1 MIEMHDPIA
10 QMGQQV
16 ARDAEQGKPWNC
28 SRLWHE
34 KDMNTVF
41 SANQIAR
48 THTFSVAPQNEDQKW
63 KYDAFLSFRGD
74 DTRNNFVAHLYKRL
88 QDIGINVFKDDV
100 KLERGKFISTE
111 LLKAIEESRTAIIIF
126 SEDYASSSWCLE
138 ELTMI
143 MECVDKKEQKAYP
156 VFYNV
161 EPSDIRMKTLCE
173 AESSSFAKALE
184 KHREDF
190 KANFEKL
197 ATKHEADLA
206 LRKKDETNQK
216 DNLVKV
222 QRWKDTLHRAAGIA
236 GLDVRKTANGDEA
249 KSIDKIINDNFRNM
263 HHTVSA
269 TEKYL
274 VGIESRMGEVESLL
288 KFRSGDVYFIGIW
301 GIGGVGK
308 TTVARKYF
316 DRVSHQF
323 QVSCFLANVREESKK
338 HGLMYL
344 QKTLLS
350 RLLKEKS
357 MNITSFYEGADM
369 IKRRLCHWKVLIVFD
384 DVDDE
389 DQLEYLVGNHDWF
402 GGGSIIITT
411 TRNQDLLR
419 RHDQSYSV
427 PELAKDEAIEVF
439 SWHAF
444 QKPTPDKEFLK
455 LSKSVVDYAKG
466 LPLALKVLGS
476 FLYKRGSTEW
486 RSALDRLKDS
496 GYEKIAK
503 QLSLSLDGLSHEEK
517 NIFLDMACF
526 FRGRK
531 RDDVI
536 TILNSFG
543 FRSEIGTDILI
554 QKSLLYISEGMVEMH
569 DLIEQMGQQVV
580 RNVDL
585 DKPWNLSR
593 LWHEQDIKTVF
604 SANQIAR
611 THTFSV
617 APQNEANQ
625 KWKYDAF
632 LSFRGD
638 DTRNNF
644 VAHLFKRLQDI
655 GINVFKDDVK
665 LERGK
670 IISTELLKAI
680 EESRTAIIIFS
691 EDYAS
696 STWCLEEL
704 TMIME
709 CVDKKEQKAYPI
721 FYNVEP
727 SDIRMKT
734 KSSSFAKAL
743 EKHREDFKANF
754 EEFATKHEADLALR
768 KKNETNYKDN
778 LEKVQRWKDAL
789 HRAAGIAGLDVRKT
803 ANGNEAES
811 IDKIINDN
819 FQIMHHSVSATEK
832 CLVGIESRMG
842 EVESLFK
849 VRSGD
854 VCFVGIWGI
863 GGIGKTTVAR
873 TFFDK
878 ISCQFQGSCFLAN
891 VREESK
897 KHGLTYLQDTL
908 LSRIL
913 NEKRMN
919 IASFYEG
926 ADMIKRRLCHWKVLI
941 VFDDVDDEHQL
952 EYLVGNHDWFGE
964 GSIIITTTRNQDLLR
979 SHDRLYSVPELAKDE
994 AIEVFSWH
1002 AFQKQT
1008 PDKEFLELSKSVVDY
1023 AKGLPLALKVLGSF
1037 LYKRGVT
1044 EWRSAIDR
1052 LRDTGYE
1059 KIVKQLSL
1067 SLDGLNHEEK
1077 NVFLDIAC
1085 FFRGRKKDDVITIL
1099 NSFGFR
1105 SEIGIDVLIQK
1116 SLLYI
1121 SEGNVEMHD
1130 LIEQMGQQVARNVDH
1145 DKPWKHS
1152 RLWHE
1157 QDIKTVFSA
1166 DQKTESIK
1174 GIMVPI
1180 GSDQHICKWSKAFRN
1195 MPCLRLLIVKG
1206 EEVWHHDLIC
1216 DPIECLPSNL
1226 KWLDWSYYSFES
1238 LPAYYEPG
1246 NLVGLHMTF
1255 SSLVEVVKEP
1265 KAFDKLT
1272 VLNLSFSRNLIRTP
1286 NFSEIPNL
1294 QRIILKSCVSLVE
1307 IHPSIGQLRKVIILN
1322 MENCKNLKSLPSS
1335 IQMESLEIFNLSG
1348 CEKLEKFPEIQGNME
1363 LLSELLLAHTAIW
1376 ELPSSVGLLS
1386 GINLLDLHSCKNLVR
1401 LPASVSEMRKLK
1413 ILSVKGC
1420 SRLAN
1425 FPENLGDLTQLEE
1438 LYAGNTAI
1446 WQLPDSLLNLSKLK
1460 VLSLRRSR
1468 KVKRQ
1473 TGGSLMLPPFW
1484 ESHDLRELKSLDL
1497 SGCNLSDNQTGALMN
1512 FPSLLELNLSRNKFI
1527 SLPDVISRLSQ
1538 LRYLNITQC
1547 QELKKLPKLPPSVEE
1562 LYAEDFLAK
1571 QSIAMLQR
1579 YHRLNLV
1586 SFTNYSFDQQS
1597 YTEESNGSSVLDEIL
1612 YSFLSRNMDYVVH
1625 PSLNSDYR
1633 VTCSIVFP
1641 GCVIPMWFK
1650 HQSVEEKILFEL
1662 PINWYND
1669 KFKGFAI
1676 CCVTRMG
1683 AGACSPDSGL
1693 SEKYDYA
1700 FIKTKLACKDDLED
1714 LKVLEKEC
1722 KVGTASR
1729 TSGLCVCFVYIPLY
1743 ASLQVS
1749 GTDVANINQ
1758 YSLFEASIHGRMVR
1772 QWGVHLIYQDE
1783 RTVFAKKYGTLGFTP
1798 LKRKRG

>member
-1 MIEMHDPIA
+1 MLSRANHGIA
-10 QMGQQV
+10 V
-16 ARDAEQGKPWNC
+16 D
-28 SRLWHE
+28 LWHE

-41 SANQIAR
+41 SANQITR
-48 THTFSVAPQNEDQKW
+48 THTFSVPPKIEANQKW

-100 KLERGKFISTE
+100 KLGREKFISTE

-126 SEDYASSSWCLE
+126 SEDYASSTWCLE

-156 VFYNV
+156 VCYNV
-161 EPSDIRMKTLCE
+161 EPSEIFIETLCE
-173 AESSSFAKALE
+173 AKSSSFAKALE

-190 KANFEKL
+190 KANFEKF

-206 LRKKDETNQK
+206 LRKKDETNHK
-216 DNLVKV
+216 NNLEKV
-222 QRWKDTLHRAAGIA
+222 QRWKDALHRAAGIA
-236 GLDVRKTANGDEA
+236 GLNVRKTANGNEA
-249 KSIDKIINDNFRNM
+249 DSIDKIINDNFRNM

-274 VGIESRMGEVESLL
+274 VGIESRMGEVKSLL
-288 KFRSGDVYFIGIW
+288 KFQLSDVCFIGIW

-316 DRVSHQF
+316 DKVSHQF
-323 QVSCFLANVREESKK
+323 QGSCFLANVREESKK

-357 MNITSFYEGADM
+357 MNMASFYEGADM

-389 DQLEYLVGNHDWF
+389 DLLEYLVGNHDWF
-402 GGGSIIITT
+402 GGGSIVITT

-419 RHDQSYSV
+419 RHDQLYSV

-476 FLYKRGSTEW
+476 FLYKRGITEW
-486 RSALDRLKDS
+486 TSALDRLKDT
-496 GYEKIAK
+496 GYEKIA
-503 QLSLSLDGLSHEEK
+503 
-517 NIFLDMACF
+517 
-526 FRGRK
+526 
-531 RDDVI
+531 
-536 TILNSFG
+536 
-543 FRSEIGTDILI
+543 
-554 QKSLLYISEGMVEMH
+554 
-569 DLIEQMGQQVV
+569 
-580 RNVDL
+580 
-585 DKPWNLSR
+585 
-593 LWHEQDIKTVF
+593 
-604 SANQIAR
+604 
-611 THTFSV
+611 
-617 APQNEANQ
+617 
-625 KWKYDAF
+625 
-632 LSFRGD
+632 
-638 DTRNNF
+638 
-644 VAHLFKRLQDI
+644 
-655 GINVFKDDVK
+655 
-665 LERGK
+665 
-670 IISTELLKAI
+670 
-680 EESRTAIIIFS
+680 
-691 EDYAS
+691 
-696 STWCLEEL
+696 
-704 TMIME
+704 
-709 CVDKKEQKAYPI
+709 
-721 FYNVEP
+721 
-727 SDIRMKT
+727 
-734 KSSSFAKAL
+734 
-743 EKHREDFKANF
+743 
-754 EEFATKHEADLALR
+754 
-768 KKNETNYKDN
+768 
-778 LEKVQRWKDAL
+778 
-789 HRAAGIAGLDVRKT
+789 
-803 ANGNEAES
+803 
-811 IDKIINDN
+811 
-819 FQIMHHSVSATEK
+819 
-832 CLVGIESRMG
+832 
-842 EVESLFK
+842 
-849 VRSGD
+849 
-854 VCFVGIWGI
+854 
-863 GGIGKTTVAR
+863 
-873 TFFDK
+873 
-878 ISCQFQGSCFLAN
+878 
-891 VREESK
+891 
-897 KHGLTYLQDTL
+897 
-908 LSRIL
+908 
-913 NEKRMN
+913 
-919 IASFYEG
+919 
-926 ADMIKRRLCHWKVLI
+926 
-941 VFDDVDDEHQL
+941 
-952 EYLVGNHDWFGE
+952 
-964 GSIIITTTRNQDLLR
+964 
-979 SHDRLYSVPELAKDE
+979 
-994 AIEVFSWH
+994 
-1002 AFQKQT
+1002 
-1008 PDKEFLELSKSVVDY
+1008 
-1023 AKGLPLALKVLGSF
+1023 
-1037 LYKRGVT
+1037 
-1044 EWRSAIDR
+1044 
-1052 LRDTGYE
+1052 
-1059 KIVKQLSL
+1059 KQLSL

-1121 SEGNVEMHD
+1121 SEGMVEMHD
-1130 LIEQMGQQVARNVDH
+1130 LIEQMGQQVARNVDQ

-1152 RLWHE
+1152 RIWHE

-1166 DQKTESIK
+1166 DQRTESIK
-1174 GIMVPI
+1174 GIIVPI
-1180 GSDQHICKWSKAFRN
+1180 GSDRHICKWSKAFRN

-1226 KWLDWSYYSFES
+1226 KWLDWSYCSFES

-1286 NFSEIPNL
+1286 NFLEIPNL

-1307 IHPSIGQLRKVIILN
+1307 IHPSIGHLRKVIFLN

-1335 IQMESLEIFNLSG
+1335 NQMESLEIFNLSG

-1386 GINLLDLHSCKNLVR
+1386 GISLLDLHSCKNLVR

-1420 SRLAN
+1420 SRLAK
-1425 FPENLGDLTQLEE
+1425 FPENLGDLNQMEE

-1446 WQLPDSLLNLSKLK
+1446 WKLPDSVINLSKLK
-1460 VLSLRRSR
+1460 VLSLRRGR

-1473 TGGSLMLPPFW
+1473 TGDSLMLPSSW
-1484 ESHDLRELKSLDL
+1484 EFHCLRELKSLDL
-1497 SGCNLSDNQTGALMN
+1497 SGCNLSDNQTAALMN
-1512 FPSLLELNLSRNKFI
+1512 LPSLLELNLSRNKFI
-1527 SLPDVISRLSQ
+1527 SLPDSISRLSQ

-1547 QELKKLPKLPPSVEE
+1547 QELKELPELPPSIEE

-1571 QSIAMLQR
+1571 QSIAKLQM
-1579 YHRLNLV
+1579 YPRLNLV

-1612 YSFLSRNMDYVVH
+1612 SLFLSKDMDHVVE
-1625 PSLNSDYR
+1625 PSVNSDHR

-1641 GCVIPMWFK
+1641 ECAIPRWFK
-1650 HQSVEEKILFEL
+1650 HQSVDEKILFKL
-1662 PINWYND
+1662 PMNWYNA

-1676 CCVTRMG
+1676 CCATLMG
-1683 AGACSPDSGL
+1683 AGVLNPDSGL
-1693 SEKYDYA
+1693 SKKYDYA
-1700 FIKTKLACKDDLED
+1700 FVKAKLICKDDLED

-1729 TSGLCVCFVYIPLY
+1729 TYGLCVCFVYIPLY

-1749 GTDVANINQ
+1749 GTDVGNINQ
-1758 YSLFEASIHGRMVR
+1758 YSLFEASIHWRIVR
-1772 QWGVHLIYQDE
+1772 QWGVHMIYEDE
-1783 RTVFAKKYGTLGFTP
+1783 RTFFAEKYGSLGFTR

>member
-1 MIEMHDPIA
+1 MCKEAGEDVNHLLLHCRLTIKEK
-10 QMGQQV
+10 
-16 ARDAEQGKPWNC
+16 EEKTQGMECGSTRVKI
-28 SRLWHE
+28 
-34 KDMNTVF
+34 T
-41 SANQIAR
+41 R
-48 THTFSVAPQNEDQKW
+48 TLTFPVAPENESIQKW

-88 QDIGINVFKDDV
+88 EDIGIKVFNDDV
-100 KLERGKFISTE
+100 KLKRGKF
-111 LLKAIEESRTAIIIF
+111 
-126 SEDYASSSWCLE
+126 
-138 ELTMI
+138 
-143 MECVDKKEQKAYP
+143 
-156 VFYNV
+156 
-161 EPSDIRMKTLCE
+161 
-173 AESSSFAKALE
+173 
-184 KHREDF
+184 
-190 KANFEKL
+190 
-197 ATKHEADLA
+197 
-206 LRKKDETNQK
+206 
-216 DNLVKV
+216 
-222 QRWKDTLHRAAGIA
+222 
-236 GLDVRKTANGDEA
+236 
-249 KSIDKIINDNFRNM
+249 
-263 HHTVSA
+263 
-269 TEKYL
+269 
-274 VGIESRMGEVESLL
+274 
-288 KFRSGDVYFIGIW
+288 
-301 GIGGVGK
+301 
-308 TTVARKYF
+308 
-316 DRVSHQF
+316 
-323 QVSCFLANVREESKK
+323 
-338 HGLMYL
+338 
-344 QKTLLS
+344 
-350 RLLKEKS
+350 
-357 MNITSFYEGADM
+357 
-369 IKRRLCHWKVLIVFD
+369 
-384 DVDDE
+384 
-389 DQLEYLVGNHDWF
+389 
-402 GGGSIIITT
+402 
-411 TRNQDLLR
+411 
-419 RHDQSYSV
+419 
-427 PELAKDEAIEVF
+427 
-439 SWHAF
+439 
-444 QKPTPDKEFLK
+444 
-455 LSKSVVDYAKG
+455 
-466 LPLALKVLGS
+466 
-476 FLYKRGSTEW
+476 
-486 RSALDRLKDS
+486 
-496 GYEKIAK
+496 
-503 QLSLSLDGLSHEEK
+503 
-517 NIFLDMACF
+517 
-526 FRGRK
+526 
-531 RDDVI
+531 
-536 TILNSFG
+536 
-543 FRSEIGTDILI
+543 
-554 QKSLLYISEGMVEMH
+554 
-569 DLIEQMGQQVV
+569 
-580 RNVDL
+580 
-585 DKPWNLSR
+585 
-593 LWHEQDIKTVF
+593 
-604 SANQIAR
+604 
-611 THTFSV
+611 
-617 APQNEANQ
+617 
-625 KWKYDAF
+625 
-632 LSFRGD
+632 
-638 DTRNNF
+638 
-644 VAHLFKRLQDI
+644 
-655 GINVFKDDVK
+655 
-665 LERGK
+665 
-670 IISTELLKAI
+670 ISTELLKAI

-709 CVDKKEQKAYPI
+709 CVDKKEQKAYPV

-727 SDIRMKT
+727 SDIRMKGMN
-734 KSSSFAKAL
+734 SSFARAL
-743 EKHREDFKANF
+743 DKHVEDFKSNF
-754 EEFATKHEADLALR
+754 EKLVTKHEEDPQYSLQKVLAIDKTGL
-768 KKNETNYKDN
+768 KDN
-778 LEKVQRWKDAL
+778 LEKVQRWKHAL
-789 HRAAGIAGLDVRKT
+789 HKAAGIAGLDVRKT

-979 SHDRLYSVPELAKDE
+979 SHDQLYSVPELAKDK

-1166 DQKTESIK
+1166 DQRTESIK

-1255 SSLVEVVKEP
+1255 SSLVEVFKEP

-1307 IHPSIGQLRKVIILN
+1307 IHPSIGHLRKVIFLN

-1386 GINLLDLHSCKNLVR
+1386 GIILLDLHSCKSLVR

-1562 LYAEDFLAK
+1562 LYAEDFFGQAK
-1571 QSIAMLQR
+1571 YCNATK
-1579 YHRLNLV
+1579 V
-1586 SFTNYSFDQQS
+1586 
-1597 YTEESNGSSVLDEIL
+1597 
-1612 YSFLSRNMDYVVH
+1612 
-1625 PSLNSDYR
+1625 P
-1633 VTCSIVFP
+1633 
-1641 GCVIPMWFK
+1641 
-1650 HQSVEEKILFEL
+1650 SVEF
-1662 PINWYND
+1662 
-1669 KFKGFAI
+1669 G
-1676 CCVTRMG
+1676 V
-1683 AGACSPDSGL
+1683 
-1693 SEKYDYA
+1693 
-1700 FIKTKLACKDDLED
+1700 
-1714 LKVLEKEC
+1714 
-1722 KVGTASR
+1722 
-1729 TSGLCVCFVYIPLY
+1729 
-1743 ASLQVS
+1743 
-1749 GTDVANINQ
+1749 
-1758 YSLFEASIHGRMVR
+1758 IH
-1772 QWGVHLIYQDE
+1772 QL
-1783 RTVFAKKYGTLGFTP
+1783 
-1798 LKRKRG
+1798 